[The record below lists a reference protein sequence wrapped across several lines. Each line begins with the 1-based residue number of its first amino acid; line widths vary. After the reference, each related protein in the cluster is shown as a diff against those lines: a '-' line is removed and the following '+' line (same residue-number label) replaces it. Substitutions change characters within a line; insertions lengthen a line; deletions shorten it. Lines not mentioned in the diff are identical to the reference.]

1 MSMQTHG
8 QTELILKMIKKHK
21 EKVSHFDAF
30 AYIFKNEC
38 KEEHFFFILSLRSYS
53 LIIMQLS

>member
-8 QTELILKMIKKHK
+8 QTELILKMIKKYK

-30 AYIFKNEC
+30 AYIQK
-38 KEEHFFFILSLRSYS
+38 
-53 LIIMQLS
+53 

>member
-8 QTELILKMIKKHK
+8 QTELILKMIKKYK
-21 EKVSHFDAF
+21 EKVSQFDDF

-38 KEEHFFFILSLRSYS
+38 KKYFFNFTP
-53 LIIMQLS
+53 

>member
-8 QTELILKMIKKHK
+8 QTELILKTIKKCK
-21 EKVSHFDAF
+21 EKVSYFDAF

-38 KEEHFFFILSLRSYS
+38 KELHFFKFYPSGVIH
-53 LIIMQLS
+53 

>member
-8 QTELILKMIKKHK
+8 QTKLILKMIKKYK
-21 EKVSHFDAF
+21 EKVSQFDAF

-38 KEEHFFFILSLRSYS
+38 KKVLLFFYFAP
-53 LIIMQLS
+53 